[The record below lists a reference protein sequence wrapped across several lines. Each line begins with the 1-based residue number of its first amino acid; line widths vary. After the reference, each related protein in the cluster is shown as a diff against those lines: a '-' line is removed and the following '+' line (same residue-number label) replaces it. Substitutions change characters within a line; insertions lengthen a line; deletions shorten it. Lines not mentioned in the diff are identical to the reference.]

1 MAADDENILV
11 EINDLFVNFYTYQGI
26 VQAIEGVDLVVK
38 KGETLGLV
46 GETGCG
52 KSVTASSIIKLI
64 LSPPGKIEAGSVY
77 FMEPPE
83 VKSMRKEFEAEARAW
98 FSKLPEVEKKKL
110 TATYTRFTGFK
121 KRVKPLTTKDVDET
135 IVPGIAPPKVVALY
149 LANKAN
155 KVSKNDKVAQEAIR
169 KNYDLL
175 SKSNVYMQKI
185 RGKFI
190 SMIFQEPTSA
200 LNPVFTAGDQ
210 IAEVILQHRKTE
222 MASRVLVRLEKEQSY
237 IRKSK
242 ADWEKEANAWYQ
254 RLSEYDRKKMVSTY
268 GTFLSRFR
276 KRGTPRTEAQIAEVV
291 PLDHPS
297 ANLVKAYLA
306 KKRRPKSW
314 PADRVSGQENALAG
328 EVIEEEHIREG
339 RCSTCNAYID
349 EGDVR
354 CDVCGSEFYGRFSWL
369 VRPMILSTY
378 ISVMQSIKRNPDSKQ
393 GLISRV
399 PGLRRYRKELDK
411 EAFKEATRML
421 EVVRIPDPK
430 GVALRFPFELSGG
443 MQQRVMIAIA
453 LACNPK
459 LLIAD
464 EPTTALDVT
473 IQGQILKLMRDLK
486 TEYGSSIL
494 LITHNL
500 GVVAEMCDRVGVMYA
515 GSMAEIG
522 QARDIFKKPL
532 HPYTTGLMKSVPSIQ
547 MEAEKLYTIR
557 GSVPNMIYP
566 PNGCR
571 FHPRCDFAR
580 GYCTKVRPP
589 MTEIEPGHS
598 VACHMAANTE
608 GYVRGS

>member
-1 MAADDENILV
+1 MDGKDNTLV
-11 EINDLFVNFYTYQGI
+11 EISDLVVNFYTYQGI
-26 VQAIEGVDLVVK
+26 VQAIEGVDLIIRR
-38 KGETLGLV
+38 GETLGLV

-52 KSVTASSIIKLI
+52 KSVTASAIMKLI
-64 LSPPGKIEAGSVY
+64 LSPPGKIEGGHVY
-77 FMEPPE
+77 FMEPAE
-83 VKSMRKEFEAEARAW
+83 VRAKRLQLEEDAQRW
-98 FSKLPEVEKKKL
+98 YRGLPEEERKKL
-110 TATYTRFTGFK
+110 VASYGLRWTGFK
-121 KRVKPLTTKDVDET
+121 KKPKPVTTSEVAKTVPPEKTPSHLVDRYLVT
-135 IVPGIAPPKVVALY
+135 KLPQTPKE
-149 LANKAN
+149 
-155 KVSKNDKVAQEAIR
+155 DKTSQDAIR
-169 KNYDLL
+169 RSYDLL
-175 SKSNVYMQKI
+175 TKSTKYMQRI
-185 RGKFI
+185 RGRFI

-210 IAEVILQHRKTE
+210 IAEVILLHRKNE
-222 MASRVLVRLEKEQSY
+222 MAARVLVRLEKEHSH
-237 IRKSK
+237 IRKTR
-242 ADWEKEANAWYQ
+242 ADWEKEANDWYA
-254 RLSEYDRKKMVSTY
+254 RLSEYDRRKMIATY
-268 GTFLSRFR
+268 GSSLARFR
-276 KRGTPRTEAQIAEVV
+276 KRGTPRKETEIAEVL
-291 PLDHPS
+291 PIDHPS
-297 ANLVKAYLA
+297 ANLVKSYAT
-306 KKRRPKSW
+306 KKRRPKAWS
-314 PADRVSGQENALAG
+314 ADIVPEQEKTLAG
-328 EVIEEEHIREG
+328 EAPGEEPSRQG
-339 RCSTCNAYID
+339 RCSVCHAYID

-354 CDVCGSEFYGRFSWL
+354 CDTCNSEFYGRFSWL
-369 VRPMILSTY
+369 VRPLILSTY
-378 ISVMQSIKRNPDSKQ
+378 IAVMQSIKRNPDSKQ
-393 GLISRV
+393 GLISRI
-399 PGLRRYRKELDK
+399 PGLRRYRRELDK
-411 EAFKEATRML
+411 EALKEATRML

-430 GVALRFPFELSGG
+430 GVAERYPFELSGG

-522 QARDIFKKPL
+522 QARDIFKRPL

-557 GSVPNMIYP
+557 GSVPNLIYP

-598 VACHMAANTE
+598 VACHMAAKAE
-608 GYVRGS
+608 GYVRSG